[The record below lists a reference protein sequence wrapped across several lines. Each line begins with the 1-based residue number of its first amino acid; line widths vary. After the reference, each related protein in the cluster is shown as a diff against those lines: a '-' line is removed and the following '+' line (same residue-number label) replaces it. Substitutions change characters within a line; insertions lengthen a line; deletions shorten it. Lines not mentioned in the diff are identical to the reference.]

1 MSRYF
6 FEIEYNGKE
15 FFGWQIQPNEITLQQ
30 VIEESLTKLNSNQS
44 VSITGCGRTD
54 TGVHANQYFFHVD
67 INLEDTI
74 HFKNKL
80 NSMLAPSVVIKRIFK
95 VSSDLHARF
104 NATRRTYRYYVHFNR
119 RAFSNDT
126 SLFLKHRLNFSD
138 MNTCA
143 AKLIGKKDFSSFARS
158 KTDVS
163 SHICEVY
170 SAEWKII
177 NENNAYFEITANRFL
192 RNMVRAVVGTLMDV
206 GIHKINEEEFDTII
220 LSKNRSYASTS
231 APAHGLFLW
240 SVEYGFDD

>member
-1 MSRYF
+1 M
-6 FEIEYNGKE
+6 
-15 FFGWQIQPNEITLQQ
+15 
-30 VIEESLTKLNSNQS
+30 
-44 VSITGCGRTD
+44 
-54 TGVHANQYFFHVD
+54 
-67 INLEDTI
+67 
-74 HFKNKL
+74 
-80 NSMLAPSVVIKRIFK
+80 
-95 VSSDLHARF
+95 
-104 NATRRTYRYYVHFNR
+104 
-119 RAFSNDT
+119 
-126 SLFLKHRLNFSD
+126 
-138 MNTCA
+138 
-143 AKLIGKKDFSSFARS
+143 
-158 KTDVS
+158 S